1 LTQGADTSEAARA
14 ATQQNK
20 LRLPYTRWWE
30 KRLQAV
36 FMACFLQPECV
47 PRHSHRGQAMEGKW
61 AILYLIVVVVLT
73 LSYSADLRI
82 IKLPSVAL
90 PVMHLRT
97 VAD

>member
-1 LTQGADTSEAARA
+1 MTRRGYKGSGARS

-20 LRLPYTRWWE
+20 LRLPHTPWWE

-36 FMACFLQPECV
+36 LWPTFCNLNAC
-47 PRHSHRGQAMEGKW
+47 RGTVIGGVDGRKW
-61 AILYLIVVVVLT
+61 AFLYLIVVVVLM
-73 LSYSADLRI
+73 LSYSADLSI